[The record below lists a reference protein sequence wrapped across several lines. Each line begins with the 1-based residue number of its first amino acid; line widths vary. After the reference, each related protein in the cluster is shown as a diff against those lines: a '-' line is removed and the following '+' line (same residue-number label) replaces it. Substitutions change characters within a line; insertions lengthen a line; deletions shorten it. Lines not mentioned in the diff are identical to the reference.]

1 MLTVL
6 QRISRLSPVVACA
19 CMAAIA
25 GCDDGAVSSAGPYT
39 PRFEAG
45 AQTGPQD
52 LERRN
57 CDTVVTIAVND
68 WVLSLAPGHV
78 PPAASLLAG
87 QTFFQGNQVIFGGG
101 ALYGTSAADVVVG
114 YDVNGVFPTSI
125 ASGPICVLQTQPVHH
140 TIATLSLAAGAAA
153 PAGLLVKQE
162 SFAYP
167 NPPDNGYV
175 LLRYAFTNAGNTP
188 IAPFYSGWLADWD
201 ILIDGD
207 PFTDAVR
214 YDNGLGLGE
223 ATESDT
229 ISFPQILGIV
239 PMGPSG
245 SFSFVGWENAGLNP
259 PTFGGYFDFLAGGV
273 NLSLPIGP
281 TDIREMMGLAP
292 LTLAPG
298 QTTVAYFA
306 IVGGATRAAFESN
319 VAAARAKAV
328 RLGFCGLD
336 NQSHAPFGPQ
346 GPNACES

>member
-1 MLTVL
+1 V
-6 QRISRLSPVVACA
+6 RK
-19 CMAAIA
+19 
-25 GCDDGAVSSAGPYT
+25 
-39 PRFEAG
+39 
-45 AQTGPQD
+45 
-52 LERRN
+52 N

-68 WVLSLAPGHV
+68 WVLSLAPGRV
-78 PPAASLLAG
+78 PPAPGFAG
-87 QTFFQGNQVIFGGG
+87 GQAFFQGNQVIFGGG

-114 YDVNGVFPTSI
+114 YEVNGVFPNSI
-125 ASGPICVLQTQPVHH
+125 ASGPICVLQARPLHH
-140 TIATLSLAAGAAA
+140 TIADVTLAAGAAG
-153 PAGLLVKQE
+153 PAGLDVKQE

-175 LLRYAFTNAGNTP
+175 LLRYTFTNAGATP
-188 IAPFYSGWLADWD
+188 ITNFYSGFLADWD

-214 YDNGLGLGE
+214 YDQGLGLGE

-229 ISFPQILGIV
+229 LSFPQILAIV
-239 PMGPSG
+239 PVGPSG
-245 SFSFVGWENAGLNP
+245 PFSFVGWQNGPGINP
-259 PTFGGYFDFLAGGV
+259 PTLGGYFDFLAGGV
-273 NLSLPIGP
+273 NLSVPVEP

-306 IVGGATRAAFESN
+306 IVGGANRAAFELN
-319 VAAARAKAV
+319 VAAARDKAA

-346 GPNACES
+346 GPHACK